1 MFKNALLRAQQFSN
15 GGDKMITLEQKVRN
29 RIEELEKE
37 TKELYKFIS
46 YKGIDDK
53 ILNNKAAISELKD
66 LLKEWGHEI

>member
-1 MFKNALLRAQQFSN
+1 
-15 GGDKMITLEQKVRN
+15 MITLEQKVRN